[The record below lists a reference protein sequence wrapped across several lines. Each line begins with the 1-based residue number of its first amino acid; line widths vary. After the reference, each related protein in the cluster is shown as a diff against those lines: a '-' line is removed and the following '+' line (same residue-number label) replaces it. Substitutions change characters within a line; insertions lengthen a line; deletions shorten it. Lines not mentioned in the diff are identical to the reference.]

1 MKYILPLLLAVTFSS
16 CSTIKDARQDFTNF
30 RRTIA
35 FNLKQEAV
43 YGNATFTPTHQ
54 PSNLWHTNRK
64 TSSISFDRPCVC
76 MASLKSGTTFMK
88 EESVLWN
95 VTGTKRMN
103 GTWSWRGSLVR
114 LFTTWTSITKSSS
127 PNLLMVLGI
136 LVLEDLLSSFQSRL
150 DLSRSCPE
158 NSICNEYYELRK
170 SNRHQPRS

>member
-1 MKYILPLLLAVTFSS
+1 MKYILILLSAITFTS
-16 CSTIKDARQDFTNF
+16 CSTVKQAQTDFSNF
-30 RRTIA
+30 QKTIELNA
-35 FNLKQEAV
+35 GRPVV
-43 YGNATFTPTHQ
+43 YKNAYYWLTCPPTHQ

-64 TSSISFDRPCVC
+64 TSSTSFDQPCVC

-158 NSICNEYYELRK
+158 NSICNEHY
-170 SNRHQPRS
+170 